1 MDKSLFPSSR
11 GPVTDAVN
19 AAGGRAYSLS
29 SEEALAQ
36 YAATAMFTNTFYA
49 DGREQL
55 DELLRHAANCDP
67 VFVAR
72 AAVYSRENGWLKDAP
87 AVLLA
92 HVSTRFQKH
101 DENGARRAFRAAFP
115 RVVDNGKILRN
126 FCQVIASN
134 VVGRQNFGHTIRGV
148 IDAWIN
154 GRSSEQLFRDSVGGD
169 KPSMADVIKMTRP
182 RPRTPA
188 KEAELRYLIGRELKG
203 GQFDLLSPLMQQYEA
218 FKRAKNGNE
227 TVGELPR
234 VDFRLLDSLNLTKE
248 EWKQIARNAKWMMT
262 RMNLNTFQRHGVFE
276 DAEMVKMIADRLA
289 NKDEVL
295 RSRNYPFQLF
305 QAFKHANAEVPA
317 KVRNALQDAMEHAIA
332 NTPEFDG
339 NIVLALDVSGS
350 MHGATVGGRAGKGG
364 VHTGGV
370 SAIEVASLFAAA
382 IMRRNPEAKLLPFS
396 DRLNTTYRVNPRDS
410 VMTITGQLSKLPS
423 GGTDCS
429 LPFRYLN
436 GGNEKKA
443 MITGV
448 DAVICISDNES
459 WVDSS
464 RGYAFSLYLGGSSR
478 TVTNNMPTGMMA
490 EWGQFK
496 KRNPNAKLICMDLVP
511 HSTTQ
516 GPNGKDRLNIGGFN
530 DKVFD
535 VVAAFIKSGDG
546 QSFVNVIKAVD
557 LDQPPPRV

>member
-1 MDKSLFPSSR
+1 MDNEIFGSSK
-11 GPVTDAVN
+11 GPRADTVN
-19 AAGGRAYSLS
+19 LAGGKAYSLS

-115 RVVDNGKILRN
+115 RVVDNGKLLRN
-126 FCQVIASN
+126 FCQVISSN
-134 VVGRQNFGHTIRGV
+134 AVGRQNFGHTIRGV

-182 RPRTPA
+182 KPRTPA
-188 KEAELRYLIGRELKG
+188 KEAELRYLIGRELKE
-203 GQFDLLSPLMQQYEA
+203 GQFDLLSPLMQEYEH
-218 FKRAKNGNE
+218 FKASKKSAEAQGNPPL
-227 TVGELPR
+227 ELPR
-234 VDFRLLDSLNLTKE
+234 VDFRLLDSLGLTKD

-276 DAEMVKMIADRLA
+276 DPEMVTLIAARLA
-289 NKDEVL
+289 NKAEVE

-305 QAFKHANAEVPA
+305 QAYRHANAEVPHQ
-317 KVRNALQDAMEHAIA
+317 VRDALQDAMEHATA
-332 NTPEFDG
+332 NTPAFAG

-350 MHGATVGGRAGKGG
+350 MHGAQVGGRSGKHGTR
-364 VHTGGV
+364 TGGV
-370 SAIEVASLFAAA
+370 TAIEVASLFAAA
-382 IMRRNPEAKLLPFS
+382 ILRRNPGTKLLPFS
-396 DRLNTTYRVNPRDS
+396 DRLNTDYRANPRDS
-410 VMTITGQLSKLPS
+410 VMTIAQQLSKLPS

-429 LPFRYLN
+429 LPLQYLN
-436 GGNEKKA
+436 GANEKRSK
-443 MITGV
+443 ITSV
-448 DAVICISDNES
+448 DAVIYISDSES
-459 WVDSS
+459 WIDSLGTIGI
-464 RGYAFSLYLGGSSR
+464 GYGNR
-478 TVTNNMPTGMMA
+478 RMTGMMA
-490 EWGQFK
+490 EWTTFK
-496 KRNPNAKLICMDLVP
+496 GRNPGAKLICMDLAP

-516 GPNGKDRLNIGGFN
+516 GPNGIDRLNVGGFN

-535 VVAAFIKSGDG
+535 VVASFIKSGDG
-546 QSFVNVIKAVD
+546 QSFVNTIRSVD
-557 LDQPPPRV
+557 LDAPPRHA

>member
-1 MDKSLFPSSR
+1 
-11 GPVTDAVN
+11 
-19 AAGGRAYSLS
+19 
-29 SEEALAQ
+29 
-36 YAATAMFTNTFYA
+36 MFGNTYYA
-49 DGREQL
+49 DAKEQL
-55 DELLRHAANCDP
+55 DELLKHAAACDP
-67 VFVAR
+67 VFVAK
-72 AAVYSRENGWLKDAP
+72 AAVYSRENSWLKDAP

-101 DENGARRAFRAAFP
+101 DENGARHAFRAAFP

-134 VVGRQNFGHTIRGV
+134 AVGRQNFGHTIRGV

-182 RPRTPA
+182 KPRTPA
-188 KEAELRYLIGRELKG
+188 KEAELRYLIGRELKE

-227 TVGELPR
+227 PVGELPR

-276 DAEMVKMIADRLA
+276 DAEMVKMIAERLA

-305 QAFKHANAEVPA
+305 QAFKHAGADVPA
-317 KVRNALQDAMEHAIA
+317 KVRDAIQDAMEHATA
-332 NTPEFDG
+332 NTPAFDG
-339 NIVLALDVSGS
+339 NVVLALDVSGS
-350 MHGATVGGRAGKGG
+350 MHSATVGGRTGKGG
-364 VHTGGV
+364 ARTGGV
-370 SAIEVASLFAAA
+370 SAIEVASLFSAA
-382 IMRRNPEAKLLPFS
+382 IVRRNPATKLLPFS
-396 DRLNTTYRVNPRDS
+396 DRLNTSYRVNSRDS
-410 VMTITGQLSKLPS
+410 VMTITEQLSKLPS

-429 LPFRYLN
+429 LPLKYLN

-448 DAVICISDNES
+448 DAVIYISDSES
-459 WVDSS
+459 WVDSP
-464 RGYAFSLYLGGSSR
+464 YLGGFSR
-478 TVTNNMPTGMMA
+478 VVTNNNPTGMMA
-490 EWGQFK
+490 EWGAFK
-496 KRNPNAKLICMDLVP
+496 KRNPNAKLICMDLTP

-535 VVAAFIKSGDG
+535 VVSAFIKNGDG
-546 QSFVNVIKAVD
+546 QSFVSAIKAVD
-557 LDQPPPRV
+557 LDQPSRRV